1 MGDQQERT
9 TRKDNIKLQAI
20 IAILIGLFGVS
31 LSAYFGKELNPSG
44 ASLLNAFLTGY
55 STLSIALVGFAIFS
69 MLLDSHNWRE
79 YFSDRLKEIVLEKEY
94 LRTLDSG
101 TLRQL
106 QTNVMKALFKNPDID
121 KDGSFLRFF
130 EDKLHTFISEPYRE
144 DVSTEV
150 ILKKITDTGYLFLDK
165 VSYVCR
171 SSGGDIQKHIG
182 YKPDDG
188 EFEEVQYLKICIQYP
203 QHHEKAGQRETLYD
217 KNGQELQDDLVGG
230 VEISLNNYQGIDGL
244 VVTVESKY
252 IVAKGKFQYWQ
263 MAHPTRNFD
272 ITIVYPTELD
282 IQFKTLVIE
291 DVVGQVSDE
300 DGYLKFKYDYWLLP
314 QSGLAWL
321 VGEKSLTNASTTPQE
336 AGAGPR

>member
-1 MGDQQERT
+1 MSDEKE
-9 TRKDNIKLQAI
+9 TRKQNIKLQAA
-20 IAILIGLFGVS
+20 IAILIGLLGIS
-31 LSAYFGKELNPSG
+31 LSAYLGESIKPTAPG
-44 ASLLNAFLTGY
+44 LLSAFLTGY

-94 LRTLDSG
+94 LKTLDTG

-106 QTNVMKALFKNPDID
+106 QTSVLKALFKNPDID
-121 KDGSFLRFF
+121 KEGGFLRFF
-130 EDKLHTFISEPYRE
+130 ENNLHKYISEPYRE
-144 DVSTEV
+144 DASTEI
-150 ILKKITDTGYLFLDK
+150 ILKKVLDSGFLFLDK

-171 SSGGDIQKHIG
+171 SSGGEIQKHVG

-188 EFEEVQYLKICIQYP
+188 EFEEVQFVKISVQYP
-203 QHHEKAGQRETLYD
+203 QYHAKAGEIVVLYEKKD
-217 KNGQELQDDLVGG
+217 AELQGDLDIG
-230 VEISLNNYQGIDGL
+230 IDASLIEYQGIDGL
-244 VVTVESKY
+244 VVTIESKY

-263 MAHPTRNFD
+263 MAHPTKNFD
-272 ITIVYPTELD
+272 ITIKFPEELG

-291 DVVGQVSDE
+291 DVVGQVTNE

-321 VGEKSLTNASTTPQE
+321 IGDKCLTSQGSRTAEQL
-336 AGAGPR
+336 AA